1 MHVQIITSRI
11 DPPKRLILSLVA
23 VLLMACMPNRAVAQ
37 TANVLDEIVAIVGED
52 IILKSDIDNQ
62 FAYFIVNG
70 EKDDGTLWCRI
81 LEKVMIEKLLLNKA
95 RQDSVE
101 VNDDRVEAQL
111 QNRIDIFAERAGGLD
126 KLEKLYQKPAIEIKE
141 DLRPEIRN
149 QMMAE
154 EMRQKIITK
163 INVTPREV
171 KKFYNEIPEDSLPL
185 LPAEIELH
193 HIVVKPEPSE
203 EAVEDARKK
212 LRNIR
217 SDINNGNLSFE
228 EAAKKYSDD
237 LGSARVG
244 EKLGTFGRGKI
255 VPEFEEVAFKMA
267 DGEVSNIFKSPYG
280 FHIIKLDKRLG
291 EQVTASHILI
301 SPRVGLADDER
312 AKQKLEDIRQEI
324 LDGVMT
330 FEAAAIK
337 YSDDEGSKSNGGAI
351 KNPQTGERRIPL
363 DLLDADFYFKVEDM
377 KEGGISEVEEYIGP
391 DRKKNYHILFLN
403 RRIPPHVANMKED
416 YQKLKNAACPPNNP

>member
-1 MHVQIITSRI
+1 M
-11 DPPKRLILSLVA
+11 
-23 VLLMACMPNRAVAQ
+23 
-37 TANVLDEIVAIVGED
+37 
-52 IILKSDIDNQ
+52 
-62 FAYFIVNG
+62 
-70 EKDDGTLWCRI
+70 
-81 LEKVMIEKLLLNKA
+81 
-95 RQDSVE
+95 
-101 VNDDRVEAQL
+101 
-111 QNRIDIFAERAGGLD
+111 
-126 KLEKLYQKPAIEIKE
+126 
-141 DLRPEIRN
+141 
-149 QMMAE
+149 
-154 EMRQKIITK
+154 
-163 INVTPREV
+163 
-171 KKFYNEIPEDSLPL
+171 
-185 LPAEIELH
+185 
-193 HIVVKPEPSE
+193 
-203 EAVEDARKK
+203 
-212 LRNIR
+212 
-217 SDINNGNLSFE
+217 
-228 EAAKKYSDD
+228 
-237 LGSARVG
+237 
-244 EKLGTFGRGKI
+244 
-255 VPEFEEVAFKMA
+255 
-267 DGEVSNIFKSPYG
+267 
-280 FHIIKLDKRLG
+280 G